1 MSLIRYRRDSQ
12 LTKER
17 FSAITYFDMS
27 MTNAKLLIIPA
38 AIKNYISVVTS
49 VFLQFSELSLI

>member
-1 MSLIRYRRDSQ
+1 MRYRRDSQ

-27 MTNAKLLIIPA
+27 MPNAKLLIILE
-38 AIKNYISVVTS
+38 AIKKLYICFDFC
-49 VFLQFSELSLI
+49 FLAN